1 VTILNSNQYL
11 ELKNNKKKLINNKIL
26 KIEELFMDNINNNKK
41 YFINIYNKIIYKNFK
56 FTKIE
61 DYIFIIIHFIISLFI
76 TNVHSKS
83 IHYFFFKF
91 KIFEQKNK
99 YNFLHTNKIKYLL
112 LRNIPKAIYPLFYY
126 LLKKFY
132 YKKNKT
138 KKILTHLYSNLIIY
152 R

>member
-1 VTILNSNQYL
+1 MTILNSNQYL

>member
-1 VTILNSNQYL
+1 
-11 ELKNNKKKLINNKIL
+11 
-26 KIEELFMDNINNNKK
+26 MDNINNNKK

>member
-1 VTILNSNQYL
+1 MTILNSNQYL

-61 DYIFIIIHFIISLFI
+61 DYIFIIIHFIITLFI
-76 TNVHSKS
+76 RNVHSKS
-83 IHYFFFKF
+83 IHYFIFKL

-112 LRNIPKAIYPLFYY
+112 LRNIPKTIYPLFYY

-138 KKILTHLYSNLIIY
+138 KKKLTHFYSNLIIY
-152 R
+152 K

>member
-1 VTILNSNQYL
+1 MTILNSNQYL

-56 FTKIE
+56 FTKLE
-61 DYIFIIIHFIISLFI
+61 DYIFIIIHFIITLFI
-76 TNVHSKS
+76 RNVHSKS
-83 IHYFFFKF
+83 IHYFIFKL
-91 KIFEQKNK
+91 KIFEQENK

-112 LRNIPKAIYPLFYY
+112 LRNIPKTIYPLFYY

-138 KKILTHLYSNLIIY
+138 KKILTHFYSNLIIY

>member
-1 VTILNSNQYL
+1 MTILNSNQYL

-61 DYIFIIIHFIISLFI
+61 DYIFIIIHFIITLFI
-76 TNVHSKS
+76 RNVHSKS
-83 IHYFFFKF
+83 IHYFIFKL

-112 LRNIPKAIYPLFYY
+112 LRNIPKTIYPLFYY

-138 KKILTHLYSNLIIY
+138 KKILTHFYSNLIIY